1 MEIKNREKF
10 LAIAVGAAILFFW
23 LGDVVVIKPMIRSWN
38 NRSDRIAQLRKQ
50 LNDDQQLL
58 ARGPQL
64 LSRWSNMQSNSLSSS
79 PAQAES
85 QLFNSFDTWVRS
97 SGVTQGSFHPQVRDT
112 DQNYSVLECRA
123 DVTGNMQQIF
133 DFLYNLE
140 KDPIAIRLDTVG
152 LTSRDDNGRQLAL
165 VLEMSG
171 LMLPSQQQ

>member
-10 LAIAVGAAILFFW
+10 LAIALGVAIVFW
-23 LGDVVVIKPMIRSWN
+23 LADVVILKPMIHGWN
-38 NRSDRIAQLRKQ
+38 DRSDQIAQLRKQ

-64 LSRWSNMQSNSLSSS
+64 LARWSNMQSNSLASS

-85 QLFNSFDTWVRS
+85 QLFNAFDSWVRS
-97 SGVTQGSFHPQVRDT
+97 SGVTQGSFHPQVRET
-112 DQNYSVLECRA
+112 DNDYSILECRA

-140 KDPIAIRLDTVG
+140 KDPIAIKLDTVG

-171 LMLPSQQQ
+171 LMLPSPQP